1 MVRFYTLSKGR
12 FEVHTLDEMEG
23 KETLNDVL
31 WVDLLQPKKEEI
43 ERVEAMFGV
52 DVPDKLE
59 REEIELSSRYW
70 EDSETITI
78 SSYFFISFFFVKD
91 AKGHYNESVG
101 FVIKENTL
109 FTIRESELRTFDTV
123 HKMVSQNQREFA
135 NGYEIFMQIF
145 DIRIDQD
152 ADLLEY
158 ASRESDEIRK
168 KLLLGSGVKSTEVL
182 KKIATLQE
190 FTLKIRQ
197 GVFDKR
203 RILTAMA
210 KSSKPPQTIKED
222 LFIMMRDIN
231 SLVEFIA
238 MNDNTLENL
247 QNLFLAQTGIEQN
260 KIIKLFTVAN
270 VVLMPPT
277 LIASI
282 YGMNFHFMPE
292 LEWAAG
298 YPFSLTAM
306 VLSGVIPLLYFKN
319 RGWL

>member
-1 MVRFYTLSKGR
+1 MVRFYTLSKER

-168 KLLLGSGVKSTEVL
+168 KLLLGSGVKSTETL

>member
-1 MVRFYTLSKGR
+1 MVRFYTLQENR
-12 FEVHTLDEMEG
+12 FQVHTLDKIEG
-23 KETLNDVL
+23 KETLKDVL
-31 WVDLLQPKKEEI
+31 WVDLLQPTKEEI

-52 DVPDKLE
+52 DVPDKFE

-70 EDSETITI
+70 ENNDTITI
-78 SSYFFISFFFVKD
+78 NSYFFISFFFVKD

-109 FTIRESELRTFDTV
+109 FTIRDSELRTFDTV
-123 HKMVSQNQREFA
+123 HKMVSQSQKEFA
-135 NGYEIFMQIF
+135 SGYEIFMQIF

-168 KLLLGSGVKSTEVL
+168 KLLLESDVKSTETL

-203 RILTAMA
+203 RILTSMA
-210 KSSKPPQTIKED
+210 KSSKPPQAIKED

-238 MNDNTLENL
+238 MNDSTLENL

-292 LEWAAG
+292 LGWTVG
-298 YPFSLTAM
+298 YPLSLGIM
-306 VLSGVIPLLYFKN
+306 MLSGVIPLLYFKN

>member
-1 MVRFYTLSKGR
+1 MVRFYTLSKER